1 LEILAF
7 LYANQKSKLN
17 KEIYVCMY
25 EIASSLVIG
34 ILVTIIVIEIV
45 LMTKTWRRK
54 RPGPWSFV

>member
-1 LEILAF
+1 
-7 LYANQKSKLN
+7 
-17 KEIYVCMY
+17 MY

-34 ILVTIIVIEIV
+34 ILVTIVIEIV

>member
-1 LEILAF
+1 M
-7 LYANQKSKLN
+7 
-17 KEIYVCMY
+17 YVCMY

>member
-34 ILVTIIVIEIV
+34 ILVTIVIEIV